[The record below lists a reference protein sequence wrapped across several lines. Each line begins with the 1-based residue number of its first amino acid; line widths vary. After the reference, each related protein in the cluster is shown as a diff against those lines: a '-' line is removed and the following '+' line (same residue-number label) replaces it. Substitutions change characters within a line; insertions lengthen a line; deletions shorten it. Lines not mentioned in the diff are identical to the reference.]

1 LTGDDSGWKLVTLDE
16 NKHGGL
22 ASPICQA
29 ILRSPYFR
37 MVVMC
42 AILANGITTATM
54 SFKHDEKPRHTYY
67 DNYYYSEIAFTIF
80 LDLETFF
87 KIWCLG
93 FRSYY
98 KHSIHKFE
106 LLLTIGTTIH
116 ILPFCY
122 LSVFTYFQVSI
133 SIWSCFPRCCML
145 ILFHILQNMPF
156 IYVKVLIFVNCCFD
170 SNNKIR

>member
-1 LTGDDSGWKLVTLDE
+1 MILLIIETLILLTILLLQILTGDDNGWKLVTLDE

-22 ASPICQA
+22 ASPLCHT
-29 ILRSPYFR
+29 ILKSPHFRS
-37 MVVMC
+37 VVMC

-67 DNYYYSEIAFTIF
+67 DNYYWAEIVFTIL
-80 LDLETFF
+80 LDLETLF

-106 LLLTIGTTIH
+106 LLLAIGTTIH
-116 ILPFCY
+116 IIPFFY
-122 LSVFTYFQVSI
+122 LSGFTYFQVST
-133 SIWSCFPRCCML
+133 
-145 ILFHILQNMPF
+145 F
-156 IYVKVLIFVNCCFD
+156 I
-170 SNNKIR
+170 